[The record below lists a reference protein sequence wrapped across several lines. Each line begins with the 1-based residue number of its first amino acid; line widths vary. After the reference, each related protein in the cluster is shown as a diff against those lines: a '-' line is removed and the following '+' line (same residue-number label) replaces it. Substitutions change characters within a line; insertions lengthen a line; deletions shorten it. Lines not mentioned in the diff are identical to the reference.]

1 MKYQTRKSQKVF
13 VNINSKNSALFSRVS
28 NVGFSLL
35 ELTVVL
41 TIMAIVISFG
51 IFSMSKII
59 SARGDNKAV
68 EDMQKVKESIERFR
82 VQNGRYPC
90 PASLTLGDGVE
101 VKEGTH
107 NACYNSTDSK
117 TVAVDGF
124 ARVKPVSGT
133 ADEASVII
141 GAVPF
146 AALGIDPKYGVD
158 KWGNKY
164 VYAVTEVLAADI
176 NNTTSYTEDDA
187 VLTVPTKLRGA
198 VAIKDAFSSADIA
211 KYDSDPDL
219 NKAANYLLISHGPD
233 GNGAFNAKGS
243 TQGTCVTTG
252 IGEKENENCN
262 YTDANFAV
270 SGTLNTTT
278 DNNYFYDLLI
288 WDSVFSNN
296 LSVTGS
302 QDIRD
307 GLKISGTDVATGQ
320 ATFQVV
326 KGESTLNCTKGDKCA
341 NPATQNA
348 LRVQGST
355 NLRCADLAGGCDGAN
370 EYALNVDGKTNLGG
384 TVNVSGRSEFNNVT
398 VLPNETEATVCDTAN
413 AGATR
418 YNNTTKALEICDE
431 SNWGASWPGGDY
443 CVIQK
448 LNTSCPTGFYSVDP
462 GQRIKGGDGN
472 LNGNFVLGGATSIDD
487 EKMSFRG
494 PKPGTGRAL
503 NIKVKK
509 WAWCCKKTSGSEV
522 GAPYTPDTPI
532 PPETEEPPA
541 GTLAGWCTDDPSY
554 GPSYLPASGG
564 SGDSCTCQPGW
575 TLALMSS
582 YAVNTNPTSENNNW
596 ITFTRYTCMKN

>member
-1 MKYQTRKSQKVF
+1 MVYNQMKYQTRKSQKVF
-13 VNINSKNSALFSRVS
+13 VNRNNKNL
-28 NVGFSLL
+28 GFSLL
-35 ELTVVL
+35 ELTIVL
-41 TIMAIVISFG
+41 TIMAIVVSFG

-59 SARGDNKAV
+59 SARGDNKVV

-90 PASLTLGDGVE
+90 PASLIAGDGQE

-107 NACYNSTDSK
+107 NACYNSTATK

-124 ARVKPVSGT
+124 ARVKPTGGT

-176 NNTTSYTEDDA
+176 NNTTPSDTNDDA
-187 VLTVPTKLRGA
+187 VLAVPTKLRGA

-211 KYDSDPDL
+211 KYDSNPDL
-219 NKAANYLLISHGPD
+219 NKAANYLLISHGSD

-252 IGEKENENCN
+252 IGEREKENCN

-307 GLKISGTDVATGQ
+307 GLKISGTDVPTGK
-320 ATFQVV
+320 ATFEVV

-341 NPATQNA
+341 NPATQYA
-348 LRVQGST
+348 LKVQGST
-355 NLRCADLAGGCDGAN
+355 NLKCADIAGGCDGAS

-384 TVNVSGRSEFNNVT
+384 ALKVSGRSEFNSTT
-398 VLPNETEATVCDTAN
+398 VLPNQTEATLCN
-413 AGATR
+413 SSNEGAAR
-418 YNNTTKALEICDE
+418 YNNATKTLEVCDGA
-431 SNWGASWPGGDY
+431 NWGSTYP
-443 CVIQK
+443 
-448 LNTSCPTGFYSVDP
+448 
-462 GQRIKGGDGN
+462 R
-472 LNGNFVLGGATSIDD
+472 
-487 EKMSFRG
+487 
-494 PKPGTGRAL
+494 
-503 NIKVKK
+503 
-509 WAWCCKKTSGSEV
+509 
-522 GAPYTPDTPI
+522 
-532 PPETEEPPA
+532 
-541 GTLAGWCTDDPSY
+541 GTLAGWCWFGTLIYFWPSINVFCQCD
-554 GPSYLPASGG
+554 SGWM
-564 SGDSCTCQPGW
+564 PV
-575 TLALMSS
+575 LMS
-582 YAVNTNPTSENNNW
+582 VKTNGFFGVDTYLW
-596 ITFTRYTCMKN
+596 TCMKQ